1 MSSPIYDLYDYYK
14 DKPVNN
20 DYLEKAFNIVMEE
33 EKELVPYISGLKVL
47 EGENENLGGY
57 SYKDGEITIHKD
69 LFRKYQQPSLEAL
82 ATLRHEVEHARN
94 LMKVQSGKKD
104 IETTVLKCALRDYE
118 LLNNINEREEMDNYD
133 LIMLLY
139 RIKANK
145 KINPDERIA
154 EIQAWKYVVNL
165 IKNKRRTDDLLYARS
180 MLYYAYT
187 DGYNN
192 NGYYLESPTLEF
204 LIRTD
209 LVDEYCYIKRRM
221 ERENYTFDT
230 RLTTGLPVTQEEYDK
245 GILQKVRLQ
254 KRKR

>member
-1 MSSPIYDLYDYYK
+1 MCNYK
-14 DKPVNN
+14 INSN
-20 DYLEKAFNIVMEE
+20 GNW
-33 EKELVPYISGLKVL
+33 
-47 EGENENLGGY
+47 N
-57 SYKDGEITIHKD
+57 
-69 LFRKYQQPSLEAL
+69 
-82 ATLRHEVEHARN
+82 
-94 LMKVQSGKKD
+94 D
-104 IETTVLKCALRDYE
+104 IEPTPPAIYSKFFDSTY
-118 LLNNINEREEMDNYD
+118 
-133 LIMLLY
+133 
-139 RIKANK
+139 IKANK
-145 KINPDERIA
+145 KISPDERIA